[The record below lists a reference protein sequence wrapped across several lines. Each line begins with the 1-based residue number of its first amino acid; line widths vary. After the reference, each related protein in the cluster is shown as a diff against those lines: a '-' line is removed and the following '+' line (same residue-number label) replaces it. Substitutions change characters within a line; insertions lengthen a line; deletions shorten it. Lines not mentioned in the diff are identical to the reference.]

1 MRPARKRLLV
11 EFLRVAFKVSERH
24 ACRLIRLQ
32 RSSQRYRHRRDEQIA
47 LRIRLK
53 ELAAARP
60 RFGYLRLH
68 ILLLREGWQI
78 NHKRVYRLYRM
89 ECLELRHK
97 KPKKRISALRVAHP
111 APRVPND
118 CWSMDFVSDCL
129 HDGRRFRALT
139 IVDNVSRVSPA
150 IEVDRSLTGQRVVE
164 VLEGLAQSQGLPK
177 VIQVD
182 NGTEFTSKALD
193 EWAHRRKI
201 KLQFSRPGKPTD
213 NPFIESFNG
222 RLRQECLDQSWF
234 VSIEDAQKKIE
245 DWRIDYNE
253 NRPHSSLENWAP
265 NAFLES
271 WNQNQKAEKLTHLLD
286 QKAG

>member
-1 MRPARKRLLV
+1 M
-11 EFLRVAFKVSERH
+11 VAFKVSERH
-24 ACRLIRLQ
+24 ACRLIRLG
-32 RSSQRYRHRRDEQIA
+32 RSTQRYRHRRDEQMA

-60 RFGYLRLH
+60 RYGYLRLH
-68 ILLLREGWQI
+68 ILLLREGWRI
-78 NHKRVYRLYRM
+78 NKKRVYRLYRM
-89 ECLELRHK
+89 EGLELRHK
-97 KPKKRISALRVAHP
+97 KPKKRISALRVVP
-111 APRVPND
+111 PQVKAPNE

-150 IEVDRSLTGQRVVE
+150 IEVDRSLSGRRVVA
-164 VLEGLAQSQGLPK
+164 VLERLSLSQGLPK

-193 EWAHRRKI
+193 EWAHRRNI

-222 RLRQECLDQSWF
+222 KLRQECLDLHWF
-234 VSIEDAQKKIE
+234 VSVEDAQQKIE
-245 DWRIDYNE
+245 NWRIDYND
-253 NRPHSSLENWAP
+253 NRPHRSLENQTP
-265 NAFLES
+265 SKFLEH
-271 WNQNQKAEKLTHLLD
+271 WGQIQTAEKLTKLLD
-286 QKAG
+286 QKSG

>member
-1 MRPARKRLLV
+1 
-11 EFLRVAFKVSERH
+11 VSERH
-24 ACRLIRLQ
+24 ACRLIQLD
-32 RSSQRYRHRRDEQIA
+32 RSSNRYRHRRDEQIA

-68 ILLLREGWQI
+68 ILLRREGWEI
-78 NHKRVYRLYRM
+78 NHKRVYRLYRL

-97 KPKKRISALRVAHP
+97 KPKKRISALRVALP
-111 APRVPND
+111 APKVPNE
-118 CWSMDFVSDCL
+118 CWSMDFISDCL

-150 IEVDRSLTGQRVVE
+150 IEVGKSLTGHRVVE
-164 VLEGLAQSQGLPK
+164 VLEGLAESQGLPK

-182 NGTEFTSKALD
+182 NGTEFTSKAVD
-193 EWAHRRKI
+193 EWAHRRNV

-234 VSIEDAQKKIE
+234 ISINDAQAKIE
-245 DWRIDYNE
+245 NWRLDYNE
-253 NRPHSSLENWAP
+253 SRPHSSLGNRSP
-265 NAFLES
+265 NDFLNN
-271 WNQNQKAEKLTHLLD
+271 WNQNQQTEKLTDLLD
-286 QKAG
+286 LKTG

>member
-1 MRPARKRLLV
+1 
-11 EFLRVAFKVSERH
+11 
-24 ACRLIRLQ
+24 
-32 RSSQRYRHRRDEQIA
+32 
-47 LRIRLK
+47 
-53 ELAAARP
+53 
-60 RFGYLRLH
+60 
-68 ILLLREGWQI
+68 
-78 NHKRVYRLYRM
+78 
-89 ECLELRHK
+89 
-97 KPKKRISALRVAHP
+97 
-111 APRVPND
+111 
-118 CWSMDFVSDCL
+118 MDFVSDCL

-164 VLEGLAQSQGLPK
+164 VLEGLGQSQGLPK

-193 EWAHRRKI
+193 EWAHQRKI

-234 VSIEDAQKKIE
+234 VSIEDVQKKIE

-265 NAFLES
+265 SAFLEA
-271 WNQNQKAEKLTHLLD
+271 WNQDQKAEKLTQLLD

>member
-1 MRPARKRLLV
+1 M
-11 EFLRVAFKVSERH
+11 SERH
-24 ACRLIRLQ
+24 ACRLIRLS

-60 RFGYLRLH
+60 RFGYLRLY

-78 NHKRVYRLYRM
+78 NRKRVYRLYRL
-89 ECLELRHK
+89 EGLELRHK
-97 KPKKRISALRVAHP
+97 KRKKRISALRVAQP
-111 APRVPND
+111 APEAPNE

-129 HDGRRFRALT
+129 HDGRRFRVLT

-150 IEVDRSLTGQRVVE
+150 MVAGNSLSGQRVTA
-164 VLEGLAQSQGLPK
+164 VLEGLAQTYGLPK

-182 NGTEFTSKALD
+182 NGPEFTSKALD
-193 EWAHRRKI
+193 EWAHLRKV

-222 RLRQECLDQSWF
+222 RFRQECLDQSWF
-234 VSIEDAQKKIE
+234 VSIEDAQRKIE
-245 DWRIDYNE
+245 EWRVDYNE
-253 NRPHSSLENWAP
+253 QRPHSSLENITPTAYWSAWKQ
-265 NAFLES
+265 S
-271 WNQNQKAEKLTHLLD
+271 QQAEKLTHLLD
-286 QKAG
+286 QKTG

>member
-1 MRPARKRLLV
+1 MRPARKRQLV

-32 RSSQRYRHRRDEQIA
+32 RSSNRYRHHGDDQMA

-78 NHKRVYRLYRM
+78 NRKRVYRLYRM

-97 KPKKRISALRVAHP
+97 KPKKRISVLRVAHP
-111 APRVPND
+111 VPQDPNE

-193 EWAHRRKI
+193 EWAHRRKV

-234 VSIEDAQKKIE
+234 VSIDDAQVKIE
-245 DWRIDYNE
+245 NWRLDYNE
-253 NRPHSSLENWAP
+253 NRPHSSLGNRSP
-265 NAFLES
+265 NTFLDS
-271 WNQNQKAEKLTHLLD
+271 WSKNQQAEKLTHLLD

>member
-1 MRPARKRLLV
+1 
-11 EFLRVAFKVSERH
+11 
-24 ACRLIRLQ
+24 
-32 RSSQRYRHRRDEQIA
+32 
-47 LRIRLK
+47 
-53 ELAAARP
+53 
-60 RFGYLRLH
+60 
-68 ILLLREGWQI
+68 
-78 NHKRVYRLYRM
+78 
-89 ECLELRHK
+89 
-97 KPKKRISALRVAHP
+97 
-111 APRVPND
+111 
-118 CWSMDFVSDCL
+118 MDFVSDCL

-150 IEVDRSLTGQRVVE
+150 IEVDKSLTGQRVVE

-253 NRPHSSLENWAP
+253 NRPHSSLENQAP
-265 NAFLES
+265 NAFLATLEPNS
-271 WNQNQKAEKLTHLLD
+271 KSRKTNTSFGPKIGVRSIDRNH
-286 QKAG
+286 